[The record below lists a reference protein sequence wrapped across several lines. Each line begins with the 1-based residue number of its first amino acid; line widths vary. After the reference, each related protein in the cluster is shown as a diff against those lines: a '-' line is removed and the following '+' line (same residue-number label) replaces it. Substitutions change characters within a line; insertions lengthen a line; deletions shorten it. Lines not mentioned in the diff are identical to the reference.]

1 MLKAKK
7 GGGKAA
13 APKVAQEP
21 AHDPSWG
28 RCLKQGIWERP
39 IEALPSASAWPTWGA
54 LRERILLG
62 CTEIRTCY
70 TAGLGDGFVV
80 ELVRMSPPNLN
91 TIQLKGSDRLS
102 QFVVTPDSCFPSL
115 KLVDLSSCTGL
126 ECVLIQSS
134 SLEVLDLSHCTG
146 LKKVVLQCPNIR
158 SVSLADCT
166 ALQTLTIPEGGGK
179 VNLDLA
185 NCPLDGV
192 GSRVLD

>member
-1 MLKAKK
+1 MTV
-7 GGGKAA
+7 GKFELGLTPAGTVESLSLA
-13 APKVAQEP
+13 GSAGADGFDFAVAGSPQ
-21 AHDPSWG
+21 
-28 RCLKQGIWERP
+28 
-39 IEALPSASAWPTWGA
+39 
-54 LRERILLG
+54 
-62 CTEIRTCY
+62 
-70 TAGLGDGFVV
+70 LGDGFVV

-185 NCPLDGV
+185 NCPLDSV